1 MKVEKYNFIF
11 FIIATLAKIVTRREK
26 PVAILNPLKC
36 AKHDDPS

>member
-26 PVAILNPLKC
+26 PGSILNPLKC
-36 AKHDDPS
+36 AKYDHPS